1 MLIFI
6 KNSLFMTSAF
16 FYFQLF
22 LLGYLFPTDL
32 PYLEIEKSFESNN
45 SEYIISNCENT
56 VLLVV
61 DGDEGIYNHSQA
73 QMVLSDFFRHY
84 PNGEFEYRFQGK
96 ESDEEIFSVA
106 SYLVSSYK
114 FTVLL
119 SFSKEEKNKI
129 QSINISQ

>member
-1 MLIFI
+1 
-6 KNSLFMTSAF
+6 MTSALI
-16 FYFQLF
+16 YFQVF
-22 LLGYLFPTDL
+22 VLGLLFPNDL
-32 PYLEIEKSFESNN
+32 PYEQLEKSFESNN

-96 ESDEEIFSVA
+96 ESDEEIFSVG
-106 SYLVSSYK
+106 SYIVDSYK

-119 SFSKEEKNKI
+119 SFSKEFKNRI
-129 QSINISQ
+129 QSINISK

>member
-1 MLIFI
+1 
-6 KNSLFMTSAF
+6 MTSALI
-16 FYFQLF
+16 YFQLF
-22 LLGYLFPTDL
+22 VLGLLFPNDL
-32 PYLEIEKSFESNN
+32 PYEQLEKSFESNN

-96 ESDEEIFSVA
+96 ESDEEIFSVG
-106 SYLVSSYK
+106 SYIVDSYK

-119 SFSKEEKNKI
+119 SFSKEFKNRI
-129 QSINISQ
+129 QSINISK